1 MVVVEGLVV
10 ASGVDGVP
18 DLRPRCVWVNLA
30 ALGMRL
36 LTGDRLVVLDD
47 LSAAEGPQR
56 PGSPDDPGR

>member
-1 MVVVEGLVV
+1 MV